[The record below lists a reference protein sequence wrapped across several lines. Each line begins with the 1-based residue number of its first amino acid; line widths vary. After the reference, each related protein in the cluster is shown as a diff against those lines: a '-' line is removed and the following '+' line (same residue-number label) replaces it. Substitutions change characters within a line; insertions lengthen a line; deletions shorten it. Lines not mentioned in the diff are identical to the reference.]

1 MHRDWFLEGAEARAD
16 VGISVERGGPGSKNA
31 GQMYPT
37 TPSSDPTPEAAPH
50 PNRPARADYEST
62 PVTRQ
67 EYVSAMVHL
76 YRGELYR
83 ATQWRIRL
91 DTTTNWAIIT
101 TAGLL
106 SLSFGE
112 AAHSHWILLVGVA
125 LVATLWVF
133 ESRRFRYCDMWYTR
147 LRLIEENFY
156 GPMLRRDPRSP
167 EGAWGDMIA
176 DDLLRPRFKIT
187 RGQALR
193 QRLVRN
199 YWAIFA
205 VLLFAWA
212 LKLFLSPIP
221 ASDWSQVQ
229 ERLATGILPWWIPVC
244 YVSSILTY
252 FVGLILL
259 VPRVSRHHNHG
270 APIPSAPQF

>member
-1 MHRDWFLEGAEARAD
+1 
-16 VGISVERGGPGSKNA
+16 
-31 GQMYPT
+31 MYPS
-37 TPSSDPTPEAAPH
+37 TPSSDPTPESVPD
-50 PNRPARADYEST
+50 PNFPDRADYEST
-62 PVTRQ
+62 PVSRQ

-91 DTTTNWAIIT
+91 DTTTNWAVIT
-101 TAGLL
+101 TAALL

-125 LVATLWVF
+125 LVAMFWVF

-156 GPMLRRDPRSP
+156 GPLLRRDPRSP
-167 EGAWGDMIA
+167 ERGWGETIA
-176 DDLLRPRFKIT
+176 DDLLHPSFKIT

-193 QRLVRN
+193 QRFVRN

-212 LKLFLSPIP
+212 LKLFLSPVP
-221 ASDWSQVQ
+221 ADDWSQVQ
-229 ERLATGILPWWIPVC
+229 GRLAMGILPWWIPIC
-244 YVSSILTY
+244 YVSVLLTY
-252 FVGLILL
+252 FTGLIAL
-259 VPRVSRHHNHG
+259 VPPISRDHHHG
-270 APIPSAPQF
+270 TPSPPAPQF